1 MPPTKKNPAGPRN
14 DDPPQ
19 PPPFQRKV
27 VIAPVQAIGLSVLAA
42 IVIAAMTGVLGQ
54 RPGETQASGG
64 GLEVQV
70 SYPEVLRYKTAQPLE
85 INVRNTGSATV
96 NRVDVRI
103 DRGYFDAF
111 EDVRFTP
118 DAREIGARH
127 VTVSLT
133 DVPAGE
139 SRTVLAWLE
148 AEERGRKHARLQV
161 AADTGPALDLGWSTT
176 VLP

>member
-1 MPPTKKNPAGPRN
+1 MAPTKKNPAGQR
-14 DDPPQ
+14 DTDPPQ
-19 PPPFQRKV
+19 PPQFQRKV

-42 IVIAAMTGVLGQ
+42 IVIAALTGVLGQ

-64 GLEVQV
+64 GLAVQV
-70 SYPEVLRYKTAQPLE
+70 SYPQVLRYKTTQPLS
-85 INVRNTGSATV
+85 INIRNTGSTTV
-96 NRVDVRI
+96 NRVEVRI

-111 EDVRFTP
+111 QDVRFTP

-127 VTVSLT
+127 VTVSLS

-148 AEERGRKHARLQV
+148 AEQRGRQHARLQV
-161 AADTGPALDLGWSTT
+161 AADSHPAVDLDWSTT

>member
-1 MPPTKKNPAGPRN
+1 MASTHKKAAKQRET
-14 DDPPQ
+14 DPPQ
-19 PPPFQRKV
+19 PPHFQRKI
-27 VIAPVQAIGLSVLAA
+27 VIAPVQAIGVSVLFA
-42 IVIAAMTGVLGQ
+42 IVIAALTGLLGQ
-54 RPGETQASGG
+54 RPGETQASNG

-70 SYPEVLRYKTAQPLE
+70 NYPEVLRYKTARPLE
-85 INVRNTGSATV
+85 INIRNTGSATM

-103 DRGYFDAF
+103 DRAYLDAF
-111 EDVRFTP
+111 QDVRFTP

-127 VTVSLT
+127 VTVSLA

-148 AEERGRKHARLQV
+148 AQQRGRQRAHLQI
-161 AADTGPALDLGWSTT
+161 AADSRPALDLDWSTT